1 VLLVLLISVMV
12 GATTV
17 DIIVSGRFEQDARL
31 ADQEEDKG
39 HTTDNSASYAIT
51 NGVNVLA
58 RGASDDENRKVE
70 SCPVNCF
77 RADPVCGSDKV
88 TYWCGAAEA
97 KCAGVD
103 IAHDGYCDIW
113 EGTTNIGSTT
123 ALHAAQS
130 LQLVHILWLL
140 VAGLMIVFGN
150 VP

>member
-1 VLLVLLISVMV
+1 MCNIEHLELTEKFYNMCITRATCWCLEKHSLTGCPPLFYLIY
-12 GATTV
+12 G
-17 DIIVSGRFEQDARL
+17 VSCA
-31 ADQEEDKG
+31 
-39 HTTDNSASYAIT
+39 
-51 NGVNVLA
+51 
-58 RGASDDENRKVE
+58 VE
-70 SCPVNCF
+70 LHYSTLELMLFQNISI
-77 RADPVCGSDKV
+77 R
-88 TYWCGAAEA
+88 CGAAEA

-140 VAGLMIVFGN
+140 VAGLMIIFGN